1 MVSIMPN
8 KEIKLKLTLNSI
20 GEYDG
25 GAEALLNDIKN
36 AGVIIHRD
44 DEGFLMTSDCVGKY
58 SAYTESVSNL
68 NELDYLV
75 VYDVNDNEIGKLKI
89 DFLELDDSL
98 YNIPEGSTFEETELI
113 IGFLEPETY
122 TILFTNLTHP
132 EFDIALPEPM
142 TVVEGESVTLPSV
155 SGEYEDTEYI
165 YTPESWNI
173 GAFESEITP
182 TEDMTANLVWHSEAK
197 IIEHTITFTNT
208 THPEFEVEFPESITV
223 EDGESVSLP
232 SVSGSFEDS
241 GYEYTPLEWSI
252 GAFGESFTPTED
264 VTANLLWKAE
274 EIKPALPEV
283 SSRNDF
289 GDYNWLYV
297 NTNLS
302 YKTIQPNADE
312 QLVFSISKSPAPYD
326 SSKSYGVMIMQ
337 QYENGASGDSTLFSI
352 INYSDTIGVKNI
364 SSNAVDAYAF
374 RIAICSSSQAII
386 VVVYSS
392 NNTAYNAFK
401 YTLDG
406 VDYYYVLDNIQT
418 DWTDDLSSI
427 GYTLTPVITLP
438 TIWQSRANVSP
449 SNQTIAVDG
458 ISLLS
463 RDGQVITYYSDYSYA
478 FRRWVKFTTTDRSP
492 GEIISNAG
500 YLAVKNTG
508 TSDVTGVY
516 NVDYA
521 ACSSNQSEVVTVYNA
536 NNEAYNAF
544 KFTSNG
550 ADYYYVLDEVQTDWV
565 NDLSSI
571 GYSLTITMPTVS
583 VSGDFGTNNLLSCT
597 SGSGSG
603 AFVYIAPNATT
614 QPYIY
619 GTSNRPVYNSNK
631 AYATI
636 YALDDDDNRIP
647 SINVGYVN
655 NGSSNLLVKNLGSS
669 TILYNSSKV
678 AVCSTS
684 SADIITVYNSS
695 NETFNAFK
703 YTVGGVDYYYVL
715 DNVQTDW
722 VDDLSSI
729 GYSLTIQLPTV
740 FPQNKYYFNSTG
752 SGNYYFD
759 INQVKNMLTSSGYKM
774 SYQGEEY
781 TYALNVCKDVSGATQ
796 IRTGIPVVNND
807 GFLAIRNDTGSSVNL
822 SYALIGYCASTQAT
836 AITVYNSNNN
846 YAYNAFK
853 YTINETDYYYVLD
866 EIQTAWVT
874 DLSSIGYSLTQSLPT
889 ITKDSAYS
897 TPSSGSIGIPAGSS
911 GTLYTHSN
919 PTSVLYDSNNSYS
932 VYGYYVSSF
941 NGGSGWT
948 YGNFFEAQADI
959 YGTSLSAKNITD
971 STISNIELYRYAV
984 CPNNN
989 AEVVIVYNSSNIEYQ
1004 AFKYTLDGTDYYYVL
1019 DGTQTDW
1026 TNDLSSI
1033 GYKLI
1038 YQAFLDSGDKV
1049 VQWNCWTWLY
1059 TNRIK
1064 SATVPYDENKIY
1076 TFIAAYKVNGDKVGL
1091 TDHMSQI
1098 VLGRPD
1104 DTYTDLLIK
1113 DGYSSFTAHKITY
1126 KMEVKL
1132 PYVDITDTF
1141 GSSNWIKTSIQN
1153 EKVIV
1158 QSGQSVNLY
1167 SSSGNLISYDTT
1179 KSYAVIG
1186 WQSDAGFYNGMS
1198 EFSLTNESN
1207 ELIAI
1212 NNTDDTLEVKQIRIA
1227 VCSTK
1232 DVTVIKVYNKTTG
1245 ETFNA
1250 FKFVSSGINNYF
1262 ILDGIQTDWATD
1274 LNSIGYSLIQTI
1286 NVKPT
1291 VKTGNTFPY
1300 NKVNNSVSSND
1311 EITIYADS
1319 NTKSS
1324 IPELTYYD
1332 TGLTNTPYYIEWTTN
1347 YRIRSISQIWGISFK
1362 STTIESSTKRVLSV
1376 VNTSNE
1382 TLQFSGESIA
1392 LTNNIAIVVKVY
1404 NINSKVFFDAYKC
1417 TIKGANNNTNNYA
1430 DYYYVLDG
1438 THSSWVENL
1447 VSIGYVQGQTIKL
1460 YFNQNNINSDFGLNE
1475 NNWMFYVF
1483 NGINAQQTTQ
1493 FSGGTSSTQWEI
1505 LGLYNAN
1512 GEKLDSSEDYIWWIN
1527 SANIYYKSVSS
1538 RGLQAQ
1544 YVILRII

>member
-20 GEYDG
+20 VEYDG
-25 GAEALLNDIKN
+25 GAEAFLNDIKN

-68 NELDYLV
+68 NELDHLV

-142 TVVEGESVTLPSV
+142 TVVEGESAALPSV
-155 SGEYEDTEYI
+155 EGEYEDTEYI

-386 VVVYSS
+386 VIVYSS

-521 ACSSNQSEVVTVYNA
+521 ACSSNQAEVVTVYNA

-571 GYSLTITMPTVS
+571 GYSLIKTLPTVS
-583 VSGDFGTNNLLSCT
+583 MSGEFGENNMLACA
-597 SGSGSG
+597 SGQNPRGS
-603 AFVYIAPNATT
+603 FVYISANSTE

-619 GTSNRPVYNSNK
+619 GTDRRPVYDVNK
-631 AYATI
+631 TYATV
-636 YALDDDDNRIP
+636 YAVDDEDNRIDAT
-647 SINVGYVN
+647 IVGYVN
-655 NGSSNLLVKNLGSS
+655 DGSSNLLVKNLGNN

-678 AVCSTS
+678 AACSS
-684 SADIITVYNSS
+684 NESEVVTVYNLS
-695 NETFNAFK
+695 NEAFNAFK
-703 YTVGGVDYYYVL
+703 Y
-715 DNVQTDW
+715 N
-722 VDDLSSI
+722 
-729 GYSLTIQLPTV
+729 
-740 FPQNKYYFNSTG
+740 
-752 SGNYYFD
+752 
-759 INQVKNMLTSSGYKM
+759 
-774 SYQGEEY
+774 
-781 TYALNVCKDVSGATQ
+781 
-796 IRTGIPVVNND
+796 
-807 GFLAIRNDTGSSVNL
+807 
-822 SYALIGYCASTQAT
+822 
-836 AITVYNSNNN
+836 
-846 YAYNAFK
+846 
-853 YTINETDYYYVLD
+853 
-866 EIQTAWVT
+866 
-874 DLSSIGYSLTQSLPT
+874 
-889 ITKDSAYS
+889 
-897 TPSSGSIGIPAGSS
+897 
-911 GTLYTHSN
+911 
-919 PTSVLYDSNNSYS
+919 
-932 VYGYYVSSF
+932 
-941 NGGSGWT
+941 
-948 YGNFFEAQADI
+948 
-959 YGTSLSAKNITD
+959 
-971 STISNIELYRYAV
+971 
-984 CPNNN
+984 
-989 AEVVIVYNSSNIEYQ
+989 
-1004 AFKYTLDGTDYYYVL
+1004 LDGTDYYY
-1019 DGTQTDW
+1019 
-1026 TNDLSSI
+1026 
-1033 GYKLI
+1033 
-1038 YQAFLDSGDKV
+1038 
-1049 VQWNCWTWLY
+1049 
-1059 TNRIK
+1059 
-1064 SATVPYDENKIY
+1064 
-1076 TFIAAYKVNGDKVGL
+1076 
-1091 TDHMSQI
+1091 
-1098 VLGRPD
+1098 
-1104 DTYTDLLIK
+1104 
-1113 DGYSSFTAHKITY
+1113 
-1126 KMEVKL
+1126 
-1132 PYVDITDTF
+1132 
-1141 GSSNWIKTSIQN
+1141 
-1153 EKVIV
+1153 
-1158 QSGQSVNLY
+1158 
-1167 SSSGNLISYDTT
+1167 
-1179 KSYAVIG
+1179 
-1186 WQSDAGFYNGMS
+1186 
-1198 EFSLTNESN
+1198 
-1207 ELIAI
+1207 
-1212 NNTDDTLEVKQIRIA
+1212 
-1227 VCSTK
+1227 
-1232 DVTVIKVYNKTTG
+1232 
-1245 ETFNA
+1245 
-1250 FKFVSSGINNYF
+1250 
-1262 ILDGIQTDWATD
+1262 ILDDIQTEWTD
-1274 LNSIGYSLIQTI
+1274 NLDEIGYSLIQFSEKTLYFHYKGSEMTI
-1286 NVKPT
+1286 LREQVYPLYD
-1291 VKTGNTFPY
+1291 GINTFSYMPFSSMY
-1300 NKVNNSVSSND
+1300 GIKSTNPSSLYGYLVNSNGNMGFTYSVGNPSQNVTSVTIAPLSRVFLNS
-1311 EITIYADS
+1311 IGAKI
-1319 NTKSS
+1319 NTQMSYLS
-1324 IPELTYYD
+1324 
-1332 TGLTNTPYYIEWTTN
+1332 PYYL
-1347 YRIRSISQIWGISFK
+1347 YRNGSQIPY
-1362 STTIESSTKRVLSV
+1362 SS
-1376 VNTSNE
+1376 E
-1382 TLQFSGESIA
+1382 
-1392 LTNNIAIVVKVY
+1392 
-1404 NINSKVFFDAYKC
+1404 
-1417 TIKGANNNTNNYA
+1417 
-1430 DYYYVLDG
+1430 
-1438 THSSWVENL
+1438 
-1447 VSIGYVQGQTIKL
+1447 IKL
-1460 YFNQNNINSDFGLNE
+1460 WNICDAAGTPS
-1475 NNWMFYVF
+1475 
-1483 NGINAQQTTQ
+1483 
-1493 FSGGTSSTQWEI
+1493 TSSFSLAN
-1505 LGLYNAN
+1505 LGGLLAL
-1512 GEKLDSSEDYIWWIN
+1512 KCDSGD
-1527 SANIYYKSVSS
+1527 ASVCYCEVI
-1538 RGLQAQ
+1538 GL
-1544 YVILRII
+1544 